1 MLCDFIFKMNGG
13 EEMKKLLRY
22 LQKNW
27 IRVWLV
33 VIVFLCATVVVFAAY
48 TEVSSVK
55 RVVLTTA
62 SPGEPFSSNCMHT
75 TISSRRL
82 TATEFPVSVCNFDQ
96 DFPKDYCTTKIT
108 YSMTAELK
116 VKINNKYWNISE
128 LENLKNNGTIT
139 KEDHD
144 TYLSKVSKYG
154 IRKFEDDRDG
164 TLSTDT
170 WNDFTSA
177 NGYKVTFDS
186 DELRPNRS
194 STDIYLVKIDSADLK
209 SDEALFYVFVT
220 ATPSGGVLSELS
232 VRLYGTAKKMEEAS
246 WSGSILEQNCD
257 TTDYDFYNYVI
268 TGGGVGNLNILWN
281 PKYLE
286 VNRFF
291 LEENNLTTTDT
302 TIDNETWKKITIAV
316 DSTKKSRYEF
326 QLFKFQENMSLSSP
340 SDYIKCEFTKSS
352 E

>member
-1 MLCDFIFKMNGG
+1 MR
-13 EEMKKLLRY
+13 KLLRH

-27 IRVWLV
+27 IRVWLA
-33 VIVFLCATVVVFAAY
+33 VIVFLCVTFVVFAAY

-62 SPGEPFSSNCMHT
+62 SPGEPFSSNCMHK

-82 TATEFPVSVCNFDQ
+82 TASEFPVSVCNFDQ
-96 DFPKDYCTTKIT
+96 DFPKDYSTAKIT

-116 VKINNKYWNISE
+116 VKINNQYWNISE

-139 KEDHD
+139 QEDYD
-144 TYLSKVSKYG
+144 KYLDKVPEYG
-154 IRKFEDDRDG
+154 IRKFEDDKNG

-170 WNDFTSA
+170 WNNFTSA

-194 STDIYLVKIDSADLK
+194 STDIYLVKIDKDDLK
-209 SDEALFYVFVT
+209 SDETLFYVFVT

-268 TGGGVGNLNILWN
+268 TGGGVGNLDILWN
-281 PKYLE
+281 PAYVK
-286 VNRFF
+286 VNKFF
-291 LEENNLTTTDT
+291 LEENNLNTEDT
-302 TIDNETWKKITIAV
+302 IINDETWKKTTITV

-326 QLFKFQENMSLSSP
+326 QLFKAEENKYLPSP
-340 SDYIKCEFTKSS
+340 SDHIKCKFTKALNNS
-352 E
+352 

>member
-1 MLCDFIFKMNGG
+1 MR
-13 EEMKKLLRY
+13 KLLRY
-22 LQKNW
+22 LQKNC
-27 IRVWLV
+27 IRVWLA
-33 VIVFLCATVVVFAAY
+33 VIVFLCVTVVVFAAY

-62 SPGEPFSSNCMHT
+62 SPGEPFSSNCMHK

-82 TATEFPVSVCNFDQ
+82 TASEFPVSVCNFDQ
-96 DFPKDYCTTKIT
+96 DFPKDYSTAKIT

-116 VKINNKYWNISE
+116 VKINNQYCNISE

-139 KEDHD
+139 QEGYD
-144 TYLSKVSKYG
+144 TYLGKVPEYG
-154 IRKFEDDRDG
+154 ICKIEDDKNG

-170 WNDFTSA
+170 WNKFTSA

-194 STDIYLVKIDSADLK
+194 STDIYLVKIDKNDLK
-209 SDEALFYVFVT
+209 SDETLFYVFVT

-268 TGGGVGNLNILWN
+268 TGGGVGNLDIFWN
-281 PKYLE
+281 PAYVK
-286 VNRFF
+286 VNKFF
-291 LEENNLTTTDT
+291 LEENNLNTKDT
-302 TIDNETWKKITIAV
+302 IINGETWKTTTITV

-326 QLFKFQENMSLSSP
+326 QLFKAEENIYLSSP
-340 SDYIKCEFTKSS
+340 SDYIKCKFTKALNNS
-352 E
+352 

>member
-1 MLCDFIFKMNGG
+1 MR
-13 EEMKKLLRY
+13 KLLRH

-27 IRVWLV
+27 IRVWLA
-33 VIVFLCATVVVFAAY
+33 VIVFLCVTFVVFAAY

-62 SPGEPFSSNCMHT
+62 SPGEPFSSNCMHK

-82 TATEFPVSVCNFDQ
+82 TASEFPVSVCNFDQ
-96 DFPKDYCTTKIT
+96 DFPKDYSTAKIT

-116 VKINNKYWNISE
+116 VKINNQYCNISE

-139 KEDHD
+139 QEDYD
-144 TYLSKVSKYG
+144 KYLDKVPEYG
-154 IRKFEDDRDG
+154 IRKFEDDKNG

-170 WNDFTSA
+170 WNNFTSA

-194 STDIYLVKIDSADLK
+194 STDIYLVKIDKDDLK
-209 SDEALFYVFVT
+209 SDETLFYVFVT

-268 TGGGVGNLNILWN
+268 TGGGVGNLDILWN
-281 PKYLE
+281 PAYVK
-286 VNRFF
+286 VNKFF
-291 LEENNLTTTDT
+291 LEENNLNTEDT
-302 TIDNETWKKITIAV
+302 IINDETWKKTTITV

-326 QLFKFQENMSLSSP
+326 QLFKAEENIYLSSP
-340 SDYIKCEFTKSS
+340 SDYIKCKFTKALNNS
-352 E
+352 